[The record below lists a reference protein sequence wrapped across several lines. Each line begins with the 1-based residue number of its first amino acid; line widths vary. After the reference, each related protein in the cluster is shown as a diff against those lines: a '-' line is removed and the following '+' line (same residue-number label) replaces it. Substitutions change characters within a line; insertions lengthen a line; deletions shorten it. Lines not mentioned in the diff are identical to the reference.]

1 VQTDHVGRIGIDGK
15 GINDYFKTT
24 AAARSFVQAGKLI
37 SNPAA
42 TLTRTYHD

>member
-1 VQTDHVGRIGIDGK
+1 LQAGHVGRIGIDGK
-15 GINDYFKTT
+15 GFNNYFKTA

-42 TLTRTYHD
+42 ALTRTNHE